1 MTLLVAVGHTGLEW
15 ARLDGDGRLG
25 AVETA
30 LHRGVEPETWQQRL
44 AALAPPPRRLV
55 VANVAG
61 AAFAARLRRF
71 AERQWRRA
79 PEFIVASAEG
89 PGVRNG
95 YARPAA
101 LGVDRWLALL
111 AAWQLTPGPLVVA
124 TTGAAFAVDVV
135 DGDGLHRAGCV
146 VPGERLM
153 REALHAQTSGVAAAA
168 LLDHAAVDG
177 AFGINT
183 AGAVQQGAR
192 LALASLVDRAARALE
207 AAGSNA
213 PRVFVVGASAGEIA
227 PLVARPVEIV
237 PHLVLRGLALLATEV
252 VA

>member
-1 MTLLVAVGHTGLEW
+1 MTLLLAAGHTGLEW
-15 ARLDGDGRLG
+15 ARLDEDGRLG
-25 AVETA
+25 AIETA
-30 LHRGVEPETWQQRL
+30 THRGVEPETWQQRL
-44 AALAPPPRRLV
+44 AALAPPPRRVV

-71 AERQWRRA
+71 SERQWRVSA
-79 PEFIVASAEG
+79 EFVAALAEG

-101 LGVDRWLALL
+101 LGVDRWLAML
-111 AAWQLTPGPLVVA
+111 AAWQIAPGPLVVA
-124 TTGAAFAVDVV
+124 STGPAFAVDVV
-135 DGDGLHRAGCV
+135 DGDGLHRGGCV

-207 AAGSNA
+207 AAGGTT
-213 PRVFVVGASAGEIA
+213 PRIFVVGGAAGEIG
-227 PLVARPVEIV
+227 PLVTRSVEIV
-237 PHLVLRGLALLATEV
+237 PHLVLRGLALLAAEV